1 MEMNTMDVLDSV
13 RIRKTMDTETQTELT
28 LAAQDTSNLETQS
41 ITFYLYKE
49 YKETY
54 LPRMY

>member
-1 MEMNTMDVLDSV
+1 MDVLDSV
-13 RIRKTMDTETQTELT
+13 KKTMETETQTELT
-28 LAAQDTSNLETQS
+28 LPTQDASNLETQT

-49 YKETY
+49 YKETV

>member
-1 MEMNTMDVLDSV
+1 MEMNTMDVLDS
-13 RIRKTMDTETQTELT
+13 IKKTMDTETQTELT
-28 LAAQDTSNLETQS
+28 LAAQDKSNLETQS